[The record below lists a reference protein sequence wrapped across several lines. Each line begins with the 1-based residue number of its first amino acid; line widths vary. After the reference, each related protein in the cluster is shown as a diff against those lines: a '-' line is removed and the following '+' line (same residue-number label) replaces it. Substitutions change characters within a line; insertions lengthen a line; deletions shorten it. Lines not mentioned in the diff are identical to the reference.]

1 MGEVNKLSAYANKA
15 DWVWNVIQDTVKQKA
30 SNSTLKF
37 ALTSAQQDI
46 SLGRNL
52 TKYVSRRFLVV
63 YGVKFPMIRLDLVE
77 VECTME
83 LLERRETVLQAI
95 IVLVVATSQTKFSGS

>member
-15 DWVWNVIQDTVKQKA
+15 DWVWKVIQDTVKQKA

-52 TKYVSRRFLVV
+52 TKYVSCRFLVV

-77 VECTME
+77 VECTTE
-83 LLERRETVLQAI
+83 LLERRETVSQAI

>member
-1 MGEVNKLSAYANKA
+1 MGEVNKLSAYTNKA
-15 DWVWNVIQDTVKQKA
+15 DWVWKVIQDTVKQKT

-37 ALTSAQQDI
+37 AFNSAQQDV
-46 SLGRNL
+46 SLGKNL
-52 TKYVSRRFLVV
+52 MKYVSHKYLVV

-77 VECTME
+77 VECTTE
-83 LLERRETVLQAI
+83 LLERRETVLQAT